1 MPKYAY
7 VATNP
12 SGTTVKGTVDAAS
25 AVRARNDLAGRNLSV
40 VEVKERKSLTQIE
53 ITPKKVKPQDL
64 MMFSRQMGAFL
75 RAGIPILDALEMLT
89 EDASNSQLQ
98 QVLVE
103 VSDDLRAGRTFADA
117 MARHSQAFPSYY
129 LGILRSAE
137 LSGNLDTVL
146 ARLADYIERDLEV
159 SRSIKSA
166 LTYPL
171 VVLVMAIGT
180 VILLVSYVLPKF
192 KEFFD
197 DFDAE
202 LPLPTRMLL
211 AIGDF
216 FQNWGL
222 VLLVVAVVLT
232 VLLYFYLRTDAGKK
246 SRDALVLRVP
256 LIRDV
261 IRFSVAERY
270 TRILGAMLRA
280 GVPVP
285 EATSSAIEATN
296 NRVFAEQLSVAR
308 EATLR
313 GEGISRP
320 VMETGLFPLPVEKML
335 RVGEESGTLDQQLDA
350 AAAYCEGERTYRLKR
365 LTTLFEPIVI
375 VVMGGIVGF
384 VAIAMVSALYGIYD
398 QVNFK

>member
-12 SGTTVKGTVDAAS
+12 SGATVKGTIDADS
-25 AVRARNDLAGRNLSV
+25 AVRARNDLVGRELSV
-40 VEVKERKSLTQIE
+40 LQVKERKSLAQIE

-64 MMFSRQMGAFL
+64 MMFSRQMGSFL
-75 RAGIPILDALEMLT
+75 RAGIPILDALDMLT
-89 EDASNSQLQ
+89 EDATNSQLK

-117 MARHSQAFPSYY
+117 MARHSEAFPSYY

-146 ARLADYIERDLEV
+146 EQLATYIERDLEV

-166 LTYPL
+166 LTYPM

-180 VILLVSYVLPKF
+180 VILLVSYVLPRF
-192 KEFFD
+192 KDFFD
-197 DFDAE
+197 DFNAT
-202 LPLPTRMLL
+202 LPLPTRILL

-216 FQNWGL
+216 FDKWGL
-222 VLLVVAVVLT
+222 VVLVAFVAIMVI
-232 VLLYFYLRTDAGKK
+232 LYFYLRTEVGKRG
-246 SRDALVLRVP
+246 RDAFVLRLP
-256 LIRDV
+256 LVRD
-261 IRFSVAERY
+261 IIKYSVSERY
-270 TRILGAMLRA
+270 CRILGAMLRA

-285 EATSSAIEATN
+285 EASTSALEATN
-296 NRVFAEQLSVAR
+296 NLVFAEQLSIAR

-320 VMETGLFPLPVEKML
+320 VMETGLFPVPVEKML
-335 RVGEESGTLDQQLDA
+335 RVGEESGTLDQQLEA
-350 AAAYCEGERTYRLKR
+350 AAGYCEGERTYRLKR
-365 LTTLFEPIVI
+365 LTTLFEPAVI

-384 VAIAMVSALYGIYD
+384 VAIAMVSALYGIYN

>member
-12 SGTTVKGTVDAAS
+12 SGATVKGTVDAAS
-25 AVRARNDLAGRNLSV
+25 AVRARNDLSGRNLSV
-40 VEVKERKSLTQIE
+40 VEVKERKSFTQIE

-75 RAGIPILDALEMLT
+75 RAGIPILDALDMLT
-89 EDASNSQLQ
+89 EDATNSQLQ

-117 MARHSQAFPSYY
+117 MARHGQAFPSYY

-146 ARLADYIERDLEV
+146 ERLATYIERDLDV

-180 VILLVSYVLPKF
+180 VILLVSYVLPRF
-192 KEFFD
+192 KDFFD
-197 DFDAE
+197 EFDAT
-202 LPLPTRMLL
+202 LPLPTRILL

-216 FQNWGL
+216 FDKWGL
-222 VLLVVAVVLT
+222 VVLVSIVVLV
-232 VLLYFYLRTDAGKK
+232 VLLYFYLRTDSGKK
-246 SRDALVLRVP
+246 ARDAFLLRLP
-256 LIRDV
+256 LIRDI
-261 IRFSVAERY
+261 IRYSIAERY
-270 TRILGAMLRA
+270 CRILGAMLRA

-285 EATSSAIEATN
+285 EASSSAIEATN

-350 AAAYCEGERTYRLKR
+350 AAGYCEGERQFRLKR

-384 VAIAMVSALYGIYD
+384 VAIAMVSALYGIYN

>member
-12 SGTTVKGTVDAAS
+12 SGATVKGTVDAAS

-40 VEVKERKSLTQIE
+40 VEVKERKSITQIE

-89 EDASNSQLQ
+89 EDATNSQLQ

-146 ARLADYIERDLEV
+146 ERLATYIERDLEV

-171 VVLVMAIGT
+171 VVLFMAIAT
-180 VILLVSYVLPKF
+180 VILLVSYVLPRF
-192 KEFFD
+192 KDFFD
-197 DFDAE
+197 DFNAE
-202 LPLPTRMLL
+202 LPLPTRILL

-216 FQNWGL
+216 FEQWGL
-222 VLLVVAVVLT
+222 VILISLVVLGI
-232 VLLYFYLRTDAGKK
+232 LLYFYLRTDAGKK
-246 SRDALVLRVP
+246 ARDAFVLRLP
-256 LIRDV
+256 LIRDI
-261 IRFSVAERY
+261 IRYSVSERY
-270 TRILGAMLRA
+270 CRILGAMLRA

-285 EATSSAIEATN
+285 EASSSAIEATN

-350 AAAYCEGERTYRLKR
+350 AAGYCEGERQYRLKR

-384 VAIAMVSALYGIYD
+384 VAIAMVSALYGIYN

>member
-7 VATNP
+7 VATNT
-12 SGTTVKGTVDAAS
+12 SGATVKGTVDAAS
-25 AVRARNDLAGRNLSV
+25 AVRARNDLAGKNLSV
-40 VEVKERKSLTQIE
+40 VQVKERKSFTQIE

-75 RAGIPILDALEMLT
+75 HAGIPILDALDMLT
-89 EDASNSQLQ
+89 EDATNNQLQ

-146 ARLADYIERDLEV
+146 ERLATYIDRDLDV

-171 VVLVMAIGT
+171 VVLFMAIAT
-180 VILLVSYVLPKF
+180 VILLVSYVLPRF
-192 KEFFD
+192 KTFFD
-197 DFDAE
+197 DFNAK

-216 FQNWGL
+216 FENWGL
-222 VLLVVAVVLT
+222 VLLVVVVVLI

-246 SRDALVLRVP
+246 ARDAFVLRVP
-256 LIRDV
+256 LIRDI
-261 IRFSVAERY
+261 IRYSVSERY

-285 EATSSAIEATN
+285 EATTSAIEATN
-296 NRVFAEQLSVAR
+296 NRVFAEQLSIAR
-308 EATLR
+308 DATLR

-320 VMETGLFPLPVEKML
+320 VMDTGLFPKPVEKML

-350 AAAYCEGERTYRLKR
+350 AASYCEGERQYRLKR

-384 VAIAMVSALYGIYD
+384 VAIAMVSALYGIYN

>member
-7 VATNP
+7 VATNT
-12 SGTTVKGTVDAAS
+12 SGATVKGTVDAAS
-25 AVRARNDLAGRNLSV
+25 AVRARNDLLGRDLNV
-40 VEVKERKSLTQIE
+40 VEVKERKSFAQIE
-53 ITPKKVKPQDL
+53 ITPKKVKAQDL

-89 EDASNSQLQ
+89 EDATNKQLQ

-117 MARHSQAFPSYY
+117 MARHSDAFPTYY

-146 ARLADYIERDLEV
+146 ERLATYIERDLEV

-166 LTYPL
+166 LTYPM
-171 VVLVMAIGT
+171 VVLIMAIGT
-180 VILLVSYVLPKF
+180 VVLLVSYVLPRF
-192 KEFFD
+192 KDFFN
-197 DFDAE
+197 DFNAK

-216 FQNWGL
+216 FSNYGL
-222 VLLVVAVVLT
+222 IILVVVIAVT
-232 VLLYFYLRTDAGKK
+232 VFLFFYLRTEAGKK
-246 SRDALVLRVP
+246 SRDALVLRLP
-256 LIRDV
+256 LIRDI
-261 IRFSVAERY
+261 IRYSVAERY
-270 TRILGAMLRA
+270 CRILGAMLRA

-285 EATSSAIEATN
+285 EASSSAIEATN
-296 NRVFAEQLSVAR
+296 NRVFAEQLSIAR

-350 AAAYCEGERTYRLKR
+350 AAGYCEGERQYRLKR
-365 LTTLFEPIVI
+365 LTTLFEPAVI
-375 VVMGGIVGF
+375 IVMGGIVGF
-384 VAIAMVSALYGIYD
+384 VAIAMVSALYGIYN

>member
-12 SGTTVKGTVDAAS
+12 SGDKVKGTVDAAS
-25 AVRARNDLAGRNLSV
+25 AVRARNDLLGRNLSV
-40 VEVKERKSLTQIE
+40 VEVKERKAFTQIE

-75 RAGIPILDALEMLT
+75 RAGIPILDALDMLT
-89 EDASNSQLQ
+89 EDATNSQLQ

-146 ARLADYIERDLEV
+146 EQLATYIERDLEV

-180 VILLVSYVLPKF
+180 VILLVSYVLPRF
-192 KEFFD
+192 KDFFD
-197 DFDAE
+197 DFDAK

-216 FQNWGL
+216 FDQWGL
-222 VLLVVAVVLT
+222 VVLVSLVVIVL
-232 VLLYFYLRTDAGKK
+232 LLYFYLRTEAGKRA
-246 SRDALVLRVP
+246 RDAFVLRVP
-256 LIRDV
+256 LIRDI
-261 IRFSVAERY
+261 IRYSVSERY
-270 TRILGAMLRA
+270 CRILGAMLRA

-285 EATSSAIEATN
+285 EASSSAIEATN
-296 NRVFAEQLSVAR
+296 NRVFAEQLSIAR

-320 VMETGLFPLPVEKML
+320 VMETELFPLPVEKML

-350 AAAYCEGERTYRLKR
+350 AAGYCEGERQFRLKR

-384 VAIAMVSALYGIYD
+384 VAIAMVSALYGIYN